1 MTGYK
6 FIQDIYEANPSTN
19 SKKFQNFNEQEI
31 REKKNQVYTQ
41 QQQGLIGGSSSNNDL
56 NPNAN
61 NDKIAEIKSNKVSS
75 NMKFGLALISAIILI
90 ISILD
95 HLLQKSPSF
104 IRKFADTTNNILAEI
119 NSLDI
124 PTENTITEHTVAC
137 SRVANVIERS
147 PAFRCHGKKMAMGL
161 RNFGERI
168 LIASR
173 TLQNMHN
180 KGSSVYQSFDEEIES
195 MMHRL
200 NSNYI
205 RQVDDNQYF
214 KDKFDELRKKIKDYR
229 QLVERAQMSVLNAEA
244 VRHDTEGYIYGGL
257 REAEKYICDRNSAY
271 SVDIDKVKQEFVM
284 VENMLQHLYVT
295 AVNLDKMR
303 KFLEVYEDRL
313 LDVSAGFSEI
323 EYDKFKITKEDLKYL
338 RLGVE
343 KSKAYHYKYSKRQIS
358 T

>member
-6 FIQDIYEANPSTN
+6 FIQDIYKANSSTN
-19 SKKFQNFNEQEI
+19 SKKFQDFNEQEF

-41 QQQGLIGGSSSNNDL
+41 QQQGLIGSSSNNYL

-75 NMKFGLALISAIILI
+75 NVKFGLALITLQE
-90 ISILD
+90 D
-95 HLLQKSPSF
+95 LLQKSPSF

-229 QLVERAQMSVLNAEA
+229 QLVEQAQMSVLNAEA

-284 VENMLQHLYVT
+284 VENILQHLYVT